1 MHRYTDLNR
10 GRNSRLTRL
19 EGNLVVANRKRANK
33 TGKTIII
40 NSQFFLW
47 IVILIM
53 FSVSALYIRYQAL
66 YVEDSVFR
74 DGYLLINEHF
84 LTKNPLP
91 TPGVNQNQSDA
102 ITQVNSVNNN
112 SISANPTSG
121 QNIVPQIPGGYS
133 QSGVTQSQVP
143 SQTVPRALGT
153 TGNDAVVMSSPST
166 MPITGVSS
174 QFSQT
179 QPQVQPR
186 VAIPPVQNNLGMNQ
200 ENPNM
205 QYSAMNRQSIT
216 GSAGNYVSTLP
227 NLSGGYPSVQPLSQV
242 TRTPTVS
249 TSPASLPQKSEVFS
263 YYQPILNSKSTKVG
277 FFVVNKKTDYNPQQL
292 YQVLFQNLL
301 VFQSNNPKVKNFF
314 DPQTRLNNAWLENN
328 TLLLDFN
335 SAFENSKY
343 GYMGIEVKIQQVLW
357 TFFNFKADTVN
368 KVGYISFLI
377 DGKRKD
383 VVGGDGKIL
392 KPFYSRKDLRS
403 VITL

>member
-33 TGKTIII
+33 AGKTITI
-40 NSQFFLW
+40 NAQFFLW

-91 TPGVNQNQSDA
+91 APGVNQNQSDA
-102 ITQVNSVNNN
+102 ITQINSVNNN
-112 SISANPTSG
+112 SMLANPTPG
-121 QNIVPQIPGGYS
+121 QNISPQISGGYS
-133 QSGVTQSQVP
+133 QSGIIENQV
-143 SQTVPRALGT
+143 SVQTSPRIPGA
-153 TGNDAVVMSSPST
+153 TGNNTTVMASPSA
-166 MPITGVSS
+166 MPVTGVSP

-186 VAIPPVQNNLGMNQ
+186 VATPPVQNNPGMNQ

-205 QYSAMNRQSIT
+205 QYNTVNRQLNT
-216 GSAGNYVSTLP
+216 GSAENYVSTLP
-227 NLSGGYPSVQPLSQV
+227 NLSGGYPPVQPFSQV
-242 TRTPTVS
+242 VRTPTVPA
-249 TSPASLPQKSEVFS
+249 TPASLPQKSEVFS

-277 FFVVNKKTDYNPQQL
+277 FFVVNKKTDYIPQQL
-292 YQVLFQNLL
+292 YQALFQNLL
-301 VFQSNNPKVKNFF
+301 VFQSSNPKVKNFF
-314 DPQTRLNNAWLENN
+314 DPQTRLNNAWIENN

-383 VVGGDGKIL
+383 VIGGDGKIL